1 MCRKSIKETVRHLR
15 RKSTQAERV
24 LWQELRNRKMDGLK
38 WRRQYPLMVN
48 DGDTDWTFVADFFC
62 ASEKLVI
69 EIDGAV
75 HDDQHDYDNART
87 AAIKV
92 LGLRVMRFTNNDIM
106 QDTRRVIDRIL
117 SIVGA

>member
-1 MCRKSIKETVRHLR
+1 MRRLR
-15 RKSTQAERV
+15 RESTLAERV
-24 LWQELRNRKMDGLK
+24 LWQELRNRKTDGLK

-48 DGDTDWTFVADFFC
+48 DGDADWTFIADFFC

-75 HDDQHDYDNART
+75 HDGHHDYDAART

-92 LGLRVMRFTNNDIM
+92 LGLRVARFTNDDII
-106 QDTRRVIDRIL
+106 QDTQTVIARIL
-117 SIVGA
+117 SMIGEVDRQ